1 MVQNRLKQHR
11 RYQEIVNTFVKN
23 GLSHILFR
31 LGLTEKRMGRKDSE
45 NKLEENLS
53 DIGVKLRHSLQSLG
67 PTFIKLGQIASS
79 RRDIVPE
86 KIAVELEK
94 LQDDVQS
101 FSFDQ
106 VKEIIERELDS
117 PLEQLYA
124 DFEEI
129 PLATASIGQ
138 VHVAHLHSG
147 DEVAVKVQRPD
158 IERIIKTDLSILHD
172 MARLLESRIE
182 WARTYRIQEIIDEF
196 SYSLLNELNYMLEG
210 RNGERI
216 ANQFADDPA
225 IHVPKIYWD
234 YTTEK
239 VLTMEMIRGIKVN
252 HYEELEEKGYDKK
265 LIAKRITDAMFHQ
278 ILEEGVFH
286 GDPHPGN
293 IYILPNN
300 KVAFL
305 DFGMVGYLNEDLKY
319 YFASLVISL
328 IKGDTEGIIATFRE
342 WGLLEKVNNIDS
354 LRRDIDSLQWKYYNV
369 SLSKMS
375 IGKVMLEIFTIAYH
389 HKIKIPNDIAILSK
403 VVFTLETILENLDPE
418 LSIMKAIEPYGEKL
432 ILKRYHPLYIMRVSF
447 QQFIENMKILASMPQ
462 DMKDI
467 ATTIKKGKLRF
478 DIHIHDLQDIL
489 TKLDRITNRLSF
501 SVILLAFSMLM
512 MGLII
517 GASIVGQT
525 TLLWKVPVIEIGSI
539 VATLMFLYLVFVII
553 RSGRM

>member
-265 LIAKRITDAMFHQ
+265 LIAKRITDAMLHQ

>member
-265 LIAKRITDAMFHQ
+265 LIAKRITDAMLHQ

-369 SLSKMS
+369 SL
-375 IGKVMLEIFTIAYH
+375 EDEH
-389 HKIKIPNDIAILSK
+389 
-403 VVFTLETILENLDPE
+403 
-418 LSIMKAIEPYGEKL
+418 
-432 ILKRYHPLYIMRVSF
+432 R
-447 QQFIENMKILASMPQ
+447 
-462 DMKDI
+462 
-467 ATTIKKGKLRF
+467 
-478 DIHIHDLQDIL
+478 
-489 TKLDRITNRLSF
+489 
-501 SVILLAFSMLM
+501 
-512 MGLII
+512 
-517 GASIVGQT
+517 
-525 TLLWKVPVIEIGSI
+525 
-539 VATLMFLYLVFVII
+539 
-553 RSGRM
+553 